1 MEIILTKDVKGKG
14 KKGDVIKVKD
24 GYGLNFL
31 VKNGF
36 GIVANQENMHSL
48 KLENNKKE
56 REENARI
63 EEAKE
68 IKEKLEKIK
77 LTFKVKTGD
86 KDQVF
91 GQVSTKQIV
100 TELEKKGIKIDKKK
114 IELDVPVA
122 SLGIHNIKIML
133 HKQVEATLKV
143 ELTR

>member
-1 MEIILTKDVKGKG
+1 MEIILIKDVKGKG

-56 REENARI
+56 REENERI
-63 EEAKE
+63 KEAKQVKE
-68 IKEKLEKIK
+68 ILEKTKI
-77 LTFKVKTGD
+77 TFKVKTGE
-86 KDQVF
+86 KEQVF
-91 GQVSTKQIV
+91 GQISTKQIV

-114 IELDVPVA
+114 IELESPIA
-122 SLGIHNIKIML
+122 SLGTHNIKILL
-133 HKQVEATLKV
+133 HKQVEATLKI

>member
-36 GIVANQENMHSL
+36 GIVASPENMHNL

-63 EEAKE
+63 EEAKQV
-68 IKEKLEKIK
+68 KEKLEKMK
-77 LTFKVKTGD
+77 LNFKVKTGD

-91 GQVSTKQIV
+91 GQISTKQIV

-114 IELDVPVA
+114 IELDIPIA
-122 SLGIHNIKIML
+122 SLGMHNIKIML

-143 ELTR
+143 ELTH